1 MNRIFTFFIPLLFAI
16 LSSTVAHA
24 TTHVV
29 SQTGVSF
36 EPHNLNVVVGDIIRW
51 EWSSSVHNT
60 ISTTVPEGA
69 ATWNGALDPQHMSF
83 EYTVTVPGDYT
94 YHCSFHAA
102 TMVGT
107 FTATTVASVKPVLSS
122 NRDLVV
128 GQEWGTRNI
137 HVRVAS
143 GQAMEAAIRVYD
155 ITGKV
160 LETMHKGMLSSE
172 EQKLVLDASAWSRG
186 IYFVRLETPDLVI
199 TRKVLLE

>member
-1 MNRIFTFFIPLLFAI
+1 
-16 LSSTVAHA
+16 
-24 TTHVV
+24 
-29 SQTGVSF
+29 
-36 EPHNLNVVVGDIIRW
+36 
-51 EWSSSVHNT
+51 
-60 ISTTVPEGA
+60 
-69 ATWNGALDPQHMSF
+69 
-83 EYTVTVPGDYT
+83 VPGDYT

-143 GQAMEAAIRVYD
+143 GQAMDAAIRVYD

-186 IYFVRLETPDLVI
+186 IYFVRLETSDLVI